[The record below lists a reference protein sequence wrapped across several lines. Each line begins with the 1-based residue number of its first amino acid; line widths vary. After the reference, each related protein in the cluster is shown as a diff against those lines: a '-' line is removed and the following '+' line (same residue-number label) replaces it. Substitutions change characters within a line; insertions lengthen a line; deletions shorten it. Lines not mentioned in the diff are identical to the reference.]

1 MNNRVAWSLC
11 SCQFRTLY
19 DSIVR
24 WKLENS
30 LALDSSSFF
39 YFLNLEKKKK
49 HLDGWQKICLRWPCK
64 FRRAMNFLCVVWAG
78 QEQSRS
84 EVNGQGATVPVEI
97 VSSGEIGSGTP
108 RVSDEIRQGGNLRIF
123 SYLDLKSAT
132 RNFRPDSLLGEG
144 GFGSVYKGWVDETG
158 TAAARAGTGITVA
171 VKQLNHEGLQGHKE
185 WLVSLPSLFLLFF
198 LSCCTDC
205 IWKKNSSQIQVIL
218 SRWPFHLVSGSATF
232 VSF

>member
-1 MNNRVAWSLC
+1 MC
-11 SCQFRTLY
+11 SCWRALTRAFFGGSKSGKP
-19 DSIVR
+19 DSPSTISI
-24 WKLENS
+24 NS
-30 LALDSSSFF
+30 S
-39 YFLNLEKKKK
+39 
-49 HLDGWQKICLRWPCK
+49 
-64 FRRAMNFLCVVWAG
+64 G

-185 WLVSLPSLFLLFF
+185 WLVDIVHTCMVTVSWVFFVVLKFLVF
-198 LSCCTDC
+198 LSD
-205 IWKKNSSQIQVIL
+205 S
-218 SRWPFHLVSGSATF
+218 
-232 VSF
+232 

>member
-1 MNNRVAWSLC
+1 
-11 SCQFRTLY
+11 
-19 DSIVR
+19 
-24 WKLENS
+24 
-30 LALDSSSFF
+30 
-39 YFLNLEKKKK
+39 
-49 HLDGWQKICLRWPCK
+49 
-64 FRRAMNFLCVVWAG
+64 MNFLCVVWAG

-185 WLVSLPSLFLLFF
+185 WLVSLPLFFLLFF

-205 IWKKNSSQIQVIL
+205 IWKKNTSQIQVIL